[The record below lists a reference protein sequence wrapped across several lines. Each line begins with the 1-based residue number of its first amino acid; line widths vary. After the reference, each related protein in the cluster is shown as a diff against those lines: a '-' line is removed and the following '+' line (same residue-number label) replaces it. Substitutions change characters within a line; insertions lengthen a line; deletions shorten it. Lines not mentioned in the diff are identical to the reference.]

1 MPMKRNFFF
10 IIFAVLTMIG
20 ISWNVTAQ
28 KYTYESVPNDPL
40 KARIYTLSNGMK
52 VYLSVNKDKPR
63 IQTYIAVRVGSKN
76 DPIETTGLA
85 HYFEHLMFK
94 GTSTFGTSNYAA
106 EKPLL
111 DQIEQLFET
120 YRMTVDTLQRKAIY
134 AQIDSISQLASKIA
148 IPNEYDKLMS
158 TIGST
163 GTNAFT
169 SYDVTAYTENI
180 PSNEIENWAK
190 IQYDRFTDPVIRGFH
205 TELETVYEEYNM
217 SLTRDARKVNDTI
230 MNTLFPHHPYGQHS
244 VLGFREHLK
253 NPSITNIKNYFNTYY
268 VPNNIAICMA
278 GDLDPD
284 ATMDILTKYFEKMKP
299 KAVPSLHFSSEDE
312 IMQPIHKE
320 VVGLEAENVSIAFRG
335 PAANASDVLK
345 LELISYMLTNGK
357 AGLIDL
363 NLVQKQKVLRAGSYV
378 NDLADYSIFQLYG
391 NPKEGQSLDEVRDL
405 LLSQIE
411 LIKKGEFDD
420 NLLKGIINNFRL
432 NKYYQQQEPGYA
444 AMMFLDAFIGNKK
457 WEDVVNM
464 VDNLEKLT
472 KEDIVD
478 FSKRFFKDNYLVVN
492 KIKGVPD
499 VPKIEKPVITPITA
513 NRDMESDFLKEMK
526 AAKVNPIEPVFLDY
540 DKDFKKLTAKNNVEV
555 LYIQN
560 KTNPLFSLYYVFDMG
575 NNNDKA
581 LGTAF
586 SYLNY
591 LGTSTKTAEEIKS
604 ELFQLACSF
613 NVSATEDRVYVSVSG
628 LSDNF
633 DKAMALLE
641 DRLADAQ
648 VDQNAYDNLVTDILK
663 SRDNAKLN
671 QQMIFSMLTN
681 YAQWGPNS
689 ARTNI
694 LSEDELKSANPQKL
708 IDRIKN
714 LKNYQHRILY
724 YGPLTDVQ
732 LLDAI
737 NKHHA
742 MADKLRPVPAPVK
755 FIEQPTDE
763 NTVLLAH
770 YDAKQVYMSMIS
782 KGVPFDNAIE
792 AGRNMYNNYFGG
804 SMNGI
809 VFQEMREARGLAYS
823 AYANYARP
831 AKPDRSY
838 YLSAFIATQNDK
850 VKDAVEAFQS
860 ILNDMPLSEKAFD
873 IAKESI
879 ITNIRTSRILREDI
893 LWNYIAAQEFGNKTD
908 TRIELFDKIP
918 QMTLSDVKAFQEKYI
933 KGKNYDYCILG
944 DTKDLDMNLL
954 SSFGKI
960 KELTLKEI
968 FGY

>member
-1 MPMKRNFFF
+1 MKKKIFFSILTILF
-10 IIFAVLTMIG
+10 LTMSG
-20 ISWNVTAQ
+20 SVTAQ
-28 KYTYESVPNDPL
+28 KYSYESVPNDPL

-52 VYLSVNKDKPR
+52 VYLSVNKDRPR

-94 GTSTFGTSNYAA
+94 GTTQFGTSDYVA
-106 EKPLL
+106 EKTYL

-120 YRMTVDTLQRKAIY
+120 YRATKDTLQRKAIY
-134 AQIDSISQLASKIA
+134 ARIDSVSQLASKIA

-158 TIGST
+158 SIGST

-180 PSNEIENWAK
+180 PSNEIESWAK
-190 IQYDRFTDPVIRGFH
+190 IQRDRFTDPVIRGFH

-230 MNTLFPHHPYGQHS
+230 MNTLFPNHPYGKHS
-244 VLGFREHLK
+244 VLGFAEHLK
-253 NPSITNIKNYFNTYY
+253 NPSITNIKNYYKTYY
-268 VPNNIAICMA
+268 VPNNMAICMA

-284 ATMDILTKYFEKMKP
+284 ATMDVLTKYFGKMQSKP
-299 KAVPSLHFSSEDE
+299 VPPLHFAPEQE
-312 IMQPIHKE
+312 ITHPIRKE
-320 VVGLEAENVSIAFRG
+320 VVGLEAENVNIAYRG
-335 PAANASDVLK
+335 PAANSSDILK
-345 LELISYMLTNGK
+345 LGLISYMLTNGK

-363 NLVQKQKVLRAGSYV
+363 NLVQKQKVLRAGSSV
-378 NDLADYSIFQLYG
+378 NDLADYSAFQLYG

-405 LLSQIE
+405 LLSQID

-420 NLLKGIINNFRL
+420 KLLTGIINNFRL
-432 NKYYQQQEPGYA
+432 DKYYQQQEPGYA
-444 AMMFLDAFIGNKK
+444 AFMFIDAFINNKK

-472 KEDIVD
+472 KKDVVD
-478 FSKRFFKDNYLVVN
+478 FSNQFFKDNYLVVY
-492 KIKGVPD
+492 KVKGTPEL
-499 VPKIEKPVITPITA
+499 PKIEKPAITPISA
-513 NRDMESDFLKEMK
+513 NRDMESEYLKEMK
-526 AAKVNPIEPVFLDY
+526 ESKVNPIDPVFLDY
-540 DKDFKKLTAKNNVEV
+540 DKDLKKLSAKNNVEV

-560 KTNPLFSLYYVFDMG
+560 KTNPLFSLYYVFEMG

-604 ELFQLACSF
+604 ELYQLACSF
-613 NVSATEDRVYVSVSG
+613 NVSSTEDRVYVSVSG
-628 LSDNF
+628 LSNNF

-648 VDQNAYDNLVTDILK
+648 VDQNAYNNLVVDILK
-663 SRDNAKLN
+663 SRANAKLN
-671 QQMIFSMLTN
+671 QQQIFSMLTN
-681 YAQWGPNS
+681 YAQWGPQS

-694 LSEDELKSANPQKL
+694 LSESELKAMNPQDL
-708 IDRIKN
+708 VNRIKG

-724 YGPLTDVQ
+724 YGPLTEVQ
-732 LLDAI
+732 LLTAI
-737 NKHHA
+737 NKNHA
-742 MADKLRPVPAPVK
+742 MANKLQPVPAPVNYT
-755 FIEQPTDE
+755 EQPTDE

-770 YDAKQVYMSMIS
+770 YNAKQVYMSMIS
-782 KGVPFDNAIE
+782 KGIPFEKTIE
-792 AGRNMYNNYFGG
+792 ADRNMYNNYFGG
-804 SMNGI
+804 SMSGI

-823 AYANYARP
+823 AYANYGRP

-838 YLSAFIATQNDK
+838 YMNAFIATQNDK
-850 VKDAVEAFQS
+850 VKDAVETFKS
-860 ILNDMPLSEKAFD
+860 ILNDMPESEKAFG

-879 ITNIRTSRILREDI
+879 LTNIRTSRILRENI
-893 LWNYIAAQEFGNKTD
+893 LWNYIDAQEFGYKID
-908 TRIELFDKIP
+908 MRKELFDKIP
-918 QMTLSDVKAFQEKYI
+918 QMTLPDVKAFQEKYI
-933 KGKNYDYCILG
+933 KGKAYKYCILG
-944 DTKDLDMNLL
+944 DSKDLDMNLL
-954 SSFGKI
+954 SSFGKV
-960 KELTLKEI
+960 KELTLEEL

>member
-1 MPMKRNFFF
+1 MKKSFFF
-10 IIFAVLTMIG
+10 SIFAILTMMC

-28 KYTYESVPNDPL
+28 KYTYDSVPNDPL

-52 VYLSVNKDKPR
+52 VYLSVNKDRPR

-94 GTSTFGTSNYAA
+94 GTSHFGTSDYAD
-106 EKPLL
+106 EKPYL

-120 YRMTVDTLQRKAIY
+120 YRATKDTLQRKAIY
-134 AQIDSISQLASKIA
+134 AQIDSVSQIASKYA

-169 SYDVTAYTENI
+169 SYDVTAFTENI

-230 MNTLFPHHPYGQHS
+230 MNALFPHHPYGQHS
-244 VLGFREHLK
+244 VLGFQEHLK
-253 NPSITNIKNYFNTYY
+253 NPSITNIKRYFTTYY

-284 ATMDILTKYFEKMKP
+284 ATMDIITKYFGQ
-299 KAVPSLHFSSEDE
+299 
-312 IMQPIHKE
+312 MQPKPVPTLQFAKEEAITQPIRKE
-320 VVGLEAENVSIAFRG
+320 VVGLEAENVNIAFRG
-335 PAANASDVLK
+335 PAANAPDMLK
-345 LELISYMLTNGK
+345 LELINYMLTNGK

-378 NDLADYSIFQLYG
+378 NDLADYSFFQLYG

-405 LLSQIE
+405 LLSQID

-420 NLLKGIINNFRL
+420 KLLQGIINNFRL
-432 NKYYQQQEPGYA
+432 GKYYQQQEPGYA
-444 AMMFLDAFIGNKK
+444 AMMFLDAFISNKK

-464 VDNLEKLT
+464 VDNLAKLT
-472 KEDIVD
+472 KKDIVD
-478 FSKRFFKDNYLVVN
+478 FSNQFFQNNYLVVN
-492 KIKGVPD
+492 KVKGKPD
-499 VPKIEKPVITPITA
+499 VPKIDKPVITPISA
-513 NRDMESDFLKEMK
+513 NRDNESAFLKEVK
-526 AAKVNPIEPVFLDY
+526 ASKVNPIEPVFLDY
-540 DKDFKKLTAKNNVEV
+540 NKDFQKLKAKNNVEV
-555 LYIQN
+555 LYLQN
-560 KTNPLFSLYYVFDMG
+560 KINPLFSLYYVFDMG
-575 NNNDKA
+575 NNNDKS

-613 NVSATEDRVYVSVSG
+613 SVSSTEDRVYVSING

-641 DRLADAQ
+641 DRLADAK
-648 VDQNAYDNLVTDILK
+648 VDQNAYNNLVTDILK

-681 YAQWGPNS
+681 YAQWGPKS

-694 LSEDELKSANPQKL
+694 LSEAELKAINPSDL
-708 IDRIKN
+708 ITRIKN

-724 YGPLTDVQ
+724 YGPLTESQ
-732 LLDAI
+732 LLTAI
-737 NKHHA
+737 NKNHA
-742 MADKLRPVPAPVK
+742 MADKLQPVPAPVK
-755 FIEQPTDE
+755 YTEQSTDE
-763 NTVLLAH
+763 NAVLLTH

-782 KGVPFDNAIE
+782 KGVPFDKTVE
-792 AGRNMYNNYFGG
+792 AQRNMYNNYFGG
-804 SMNGI
+804 STNGI

-823 AYANYARP
+823 AYATYSRP

-838 YLSAFIATQNDK
+838 YLNAFIATQNDK
-850 VKDAVEAFQS
+850 VKDAVKEFQV
-860 ILNDMPLSEKAFD
+860 ILNDMPLSDKAFD

-893 LWNYIAAQEFGNKTD
+893 LWNYISAQEFGYTTD
-908 TRIELFDKIP
+908 SRIELFNKIP
-918 QMTLSDVKAFQEKYI
+918 QMMLNDVKAFQEKYV
-933 KGKNYDYCILG
+933 KGKTYNYCILG

-954 SSFGKI
+954 SSFGKV
-960 KELTLKEI
+960 KELTLEEI

>member
-1 MPMKRNFFF
+1 MKKINLFS
-10 IIFAVLTMIG
+10 IFALFAMMF
-20 ISWNVTAQ
+20 ISWSATAQ
-28 KYTYESVPNDPL
+28 KYSYESVPNDPL

-52 VYLSVNKDKPR
+52 VYLSVNRDRPR
-63 IQTYIAVRVGSKN
+63 IQTYIVVRVGSKN
-76 DPIETTGLA
+76 DPMATTGLA

-94 GTSTFGTSNYAA
+94 GTTNFGTSDYAA
-106 EKPLL
+106 EKPYL

-120 YRMTVDTLQRKAIY
+120 YRTTKDSLQRRAIY
-134 AQIDSISQLASKIA
+134 AKIDSVSQIASKYS

-158 TIGST
+158 SIGAT

-169 SYDVTAYTENI
+169 SYDVTAFTENI
-180 PSNEIENWAK
+180 PSNEINNWAK
-190 IQYDRFTDPVIRGFH
+190 IQYERFTNSVIRGFH

-230 MNTLFPHHPYGQHS
+230 MNTLFPNHPYGKHS
-244 VLGFREHLK
+244 VLGFGEHLK
-253 NPSITNIKNYFNTYY
+253 NPSITNIKNYYKTYY
-268 VPNNIAICMA
+268 VPDNMAICMA

-284 ATMDILTKYFEKMKP
+284 ATMDILTKYFGQMQSKPLPKLQFGPEK
-299 KAVPSLHFSSEDE
+299 E
-312 IMQPIHKE
+312 ITHPIQKE
-320 VVGLEAENVSIAFRG
+320 VVGLESENVNIAFRG
-335 PAANASDVLK
+335 PAANSPDLLK
-345 LELISYMLTNGK
+345 LQLISYMLTNGK

-378 NDLADYSIFQLYG
+378 NDLADYSMFQLYG
-391 NPKEGQSLDEVRDL
+391 SPKEGQSLDEVRDL

-411 LIKKGEFDD
+411 LIKKGEFDEK
-420 NLLKGIINNFRL
+420 LLTGIINNFRL
-432 NKYYQQQEPGYA
+432 DKYYQQQEPGYA
-444 AMMFLDAFIGNKK
+444 ASMFLDAFINNKK
-457 WEDVVNM
+457 WTDVVNM
-464 VDNLEKLT
+464 VDNLAKLT
-472 KEDIVD
+472 KKDVVD
-478 FSKRFFKDNYLVVN
+478 FSNQFFTNNYLVVN
-492 KIKGVPD
+492 KVKGTPV
-499 VPKIEKPVITPITA
+499 VPKIDKPKITPISA
-513 NRDMESDFLKEMK
+513 NRDMESEYLKEQK
-526 AAKVNPIEPVFLDY
+526 ASKVQPIEPVFLDY
-540 DKDFKKLTAKNNVEV
+540 TKDFKKLTAKNNVEV

-591 LGTSTKTAEEIKS
+591 LGTSTKTAEQIKS

-613 NVSATEDRVYVSVSG
+613 GVSSTEDRVYVYING

-641 DRLADAQ
+641 DRLADAK
-648 VDQNAYDNLVTDILK
+648 VDQNAYNNLVVDILK
-663 SRDNAKLN
+663 NRSNAKLN
-671 QQMIFSMLTN
+671 QQSIFSMLTN
-681 YAQWGPNS
+681 YAQWGPKS

-694 LSEDELKSANPQKL
+694 LSEAELKSTNPADL
-708 IDRIKN
+708 IGRIKS

-724 YGPLTDVQ
+724 YGPMTETQ
-732 LLDAI
+732 LLSAI
-737 NKHHA
+737 NKNHA
-742 MADKLRPVPAPVK
+742 MAAKLQPVPAPVK
-755 FIEQPTDE
+755 YTEQPTDE

-782 KGVPFDNAIE
+782 KGVPFNKSIE
-792 AGRNMYNNYFGG
+792 SDRTMYNTYFGG

-823 AYANYARP
+823 AYANYGRP

-838 YLSAFIATQNDK
+838 YMNAFIATQNDK
-850 VKDAVEAFQS
+850 VKDAVDAFKL
-860 ILNDMPLSEKAFD
+860 ILNDMPQSEKAFG

-879 ITNIRTSRILREDI
+879 LTNIRTSRILRENI
-893 LWNYIAAQEFGNKTD
+893 LWSYIDAQEFGYQTD
-908 TRIELFDKIP
+908 SRKELFAKIP
-918 QMTLSDVKAFQEKYI
+918 QMTLADVKAFQEKYV
-933 KGKNYDYCILG
+933 KGKTYDYCILG

-954 SSFGKI
+954 SSFGKV
-960 KELTLKEI
+960 KVLTLEEI

>member
-1 MPMKRNFFF
+1 MKKSLLFS
-10 IIFAVLTMIG
+10 IFTLLTMIC

-52 VYLSVNKDKPR
+52 VYLSVNKDRPR

-76 DPIETTGLA
+76 DPIATTGLA

-94 GTSTFGTSNYAA
+94 GTSHFGTSDYAA
-106 EKPLL
+106 EKPYL

-120 YRMTVDTLQRKAIY
+120 YRATKDTLQRKAIY
-134 AQIDSISQLASKIA
+134 AQIDSVSQIASKYA

-169 SYDVTAYTENI
+169 SYDVTAFTENI

-190 IQYDRFTDPVIRGFH
+190 VQYDRFTDPVIRGFH

-244 VLGFREHLK
+244 VLGFQEHLK
-253 NPSITNIKNYFNTYY
+253 NPSITNIKKYFNTYY

-284 ATMDILTKYFEKMKP
+284 ATMDIITRYFGQMQSKPVPTLQFEK
-299 KAVPSLHFSSEDE
+299 EGT
-312 IMQPIHKE
+312 ITQPVQKE
-320 VVGLEAENVSIAFRG
+320 VVGLEAENVNIAFRG
-335 PAANASDVLK
+335 PAANDADILK
-345 LELISYMLTNGK
+345 LELISYMLNNGK

-363 NLVQKQKVLRAGSYV
+363 NLVQKQKVLRAGCYV
-378 NDLADYSIFQLYG
+378 NDLADYSMFQLYG

-405 LLSQIE
+405 LLSQID

-420 NLLKGIINNFRL
+420 KLLQGIINNFRL
-432 NKYYQQQEPGYA
+432 DKYYQQQESGYA
-444 AMMFLDAFIGNKK
+444 AMMFLDAFINNKK

-472 KEDIVD
+472 KKDIVD
-478 FSKRFFKDNYLVVN
+478 FSNQFFNDNYLVVN
-492 KIKGVPD
+492 KIKGKPD
-499 VPKIEKPVITPITA
+499 VPKIEKPTITPISA
-513 NRDMESDFLKEMK
+513 NRDTESNFLKEIT
-526 AAKVNPIEPVFLDY
+526 ASKVNPIEPVFLDY
-540 DKDFKKLTAKNNVEV
+540 SKDFEKLTAKNNVEV

-586 SYLNY
+586 NYLNY

-613 NVSATEDRVYVSVSG
+613 SVSSTEDRVYVSING

-648 VDQNAYDNLVTDILK
+648 VDQDAYNNLVTDILK
-663 SRDNAKLN
+663 NRDNAKLN
-671 QQMIFSMLTN
+671 QQQIFSMLTN
-681 YAQWGPNS
+681 YAQWGPKS

-694 LSEDELKSANPQKL
+694 LSEAELKSMNPADLVK
-708 IDRIKN
+708 RIKD

-724 YGPLTDVQ
+724 YGPLTDTQ

-737 NKHHA
+737 NKNHA
-742 MADKLRPVPAPVK
+742 MADNLQPVPAPVK
-755 FIEQPTDE
+755 YTEQSTDE
-763 NTVLLAH
+763 NTVLLTH

-782 KGVPFDNAIE
+782 KGIPFDKTIE
-792 AGRNMYNNYFGG
+792 ADRIMYNNYFGG
-804 SMNGI
+804 SMSGI

-823 AYANYARP
+823 AYATYAQP

-838 YLSAFIATQNDK
+838 YLNAFIATQNDK
-850 VKDAVEAFQS
+850 VKDAVNEFQI
-860 ILNDMPLSEKAFD
+860 ILNDMPLSDKAFD

-879 ITNIRTSRILREDI
+879 ITNIRTSRTLRENI
-893 LWNYIAAQEFGNKTD
+893 LWNYINAQEFGYQTD
-908 TRIELFDKIP
+908 SRIELFNKIP
-918 QMTLSDVKAFQEKYI
+918 QMTLSDVKAFQEKYV
-933 KGKNYDYCILG
+933 KGKTYNYCILG

-960 KELTLKEI
+960 KELTLEDI

>member
-1 MPMKRNFFF
+1 MKKSLLFS
-10 IIFAVLTMIG
+10 IFTLLTMIC

-28 KYTYESVPNDPL
+28 KYSYDSVPNDPL

-52 VYLSVNKDKPR
+52 VYLSVNKDRPR

-94 GTSTFGTSNYAA
+94 GTSRFGTSDYAA
-106 EKPLL
+106 EKPYL

-120 YRMTVDTLQRKAIY
+120 YRATRDTLQRKAIY
-134 AQIDSISQLASKIA
+134 AQIDSVSQIASKYA

-158 TIGST
+158 SIGST

-169 SYDVTAYTENI
+169 SYDVTAFTENI
-180 PSNEIENWAK
+180 PSNEVENWAK

-244 VLGFREHLK
+244 VLGFQEHLK
-253 NPSITNIKNYFNTYY
+253 NPSITNIKRYFNTYY

-284 ATMDILTKYFEKMKP
+284 ATMDIITRYFGQ
-299 KAVPSLHFSSEDE
+299 
-312 IMQPIHKE
+312 MQPKSVSTLQFPKEEAITQPIQKE
-320 VVGLEAENVSIAFRG
+320 VVGLEAENVNIAFRG
-335 PAANASDVLK
+335 PAANAADILK

-363 NLVQKQKVLRAGSYV
+363 NLVQKQKVLRAGCYV
-378 NDLADYSIFQLYG
+378 NDLADYSIFQLSG
-391 NPKEGQSLDEVRDL
+391 SPKEGQSLNEVRDL
-405 LLSQIE
+405 LLSQID
-411 LIKKGEFDD
+411 LIKKGEFDEK
-420 NLLKGIINNFRL
+420 LLKGIINNFRL
-432 NKYYQQQEPGYA
+432 DKYYQQQQPGNA
-444 AMMFLDAFIGNKK
+444 AMMFLDAFINNKK

-472 KEDIVD
+472 KKDIVD
-478 FSKRFFKDNYLVVN
+478 FSNQFFVDNYLVVN
-492 KIKGVPD
+492 KVKGKPD
-499 VPKIEKPVITPITA
+499 VPKIEKPTITPISA
-513 NRDMESDFLKEMK
+513 NRDKESDFLKEIK
-526 AAKVNPIEPVFLDY
+526 AAKTNPIEPVFLDY
-540 DKDFKKLTAKNNVEV
+540 NKDFKKLTAKNNVEV

-560 KTNPLFSLYYVFDMG
+560 KVNPLFSLYYVFDMG

-604 ELFQLACSF
+604 ELYQLACSF
-613 NVSATEDRVYVSVSG
+613 GVSSTEDRVYVFING

-648 VDQNAYDNLVTDILK
+648 VDQNAYNNLVADVLK
-663 SRDNAKLN
+663 SRTNAKLN
-671 QQMIFSMLTN
+671 QQQIFSMLTN
-681 YAQWGPNS
+681 YAQWGPKS

-694 LSEDELKSANPQKL
+694 LSESELKSMNPADLVK
-708 IDRIKN
+708 RIKD

-724 YGPLTDVQ
+724 YGPLTDTQ
-732 LLDAI
+732 LLSAI
-737 NKHHA
+737 NKNHA
-742 MADKLRPVPAPVK
+742 MAAKLQPVPAPVK
-755 FIEQPTDE
+755 YTEQSTDE
-763 NTVLLAH
+763 NLVLLAH

-782 KGVPFDNAIE
+782 KGIPFDKTIE
-792 AGRNMYNNYFGG
+792 SDRNMYNNYFGG

-823 AYANYARP
+823 ANASYARP

-838 YLSAFIATQNDK
+838 YLNAFIATQNDK
-850 VKDAVEAFQS
+850 VKDAVEEFKL
-860 ILNDMPLSEKAFD
+860 ILNDMPESEKAFD

-893 LWNYIAAQEFGNKTD
+893 LMNYLSAQEFGYQTD
-908 TRIELFDKIP
+908 SRIELFNKIP
-918 QMTLSDVKAFQEKYI
+918 KMTFSDVKAFQEKYI
-933 KGKNYDYCILG
+933 KGKTYDYCILG

-954 SSFGKI
+954 SSFGKV
-960 KELTLKEI
+960 KELTLEEL

>member
-1 MPMKRNFFF
+1 MKKKFFF
-10 IIFAVLTMIG
+10 SIFALIAMISV
-20 ISWNVTAQ
+20 SWNVTAQ
-28 KYTYESVPNDPL
+28 KYTYDSVPNDPL

-52 VYLSVNKDKPR
+52 VYLSVNKDRPR

-94 GTSTFGTSNYAA
+94 GTTHFGTSDYAD
-106 EKPLL
+106 EKPYL

-120 YRMTVDTLQRKAIY
+120 YRLTKDTLQRKAIY
-134 AQIDSISQLASKIA
+134 AQIDSVSQIASKYA

-158 TIGST
+158 NIGST

-169 SYDVTAYTENI
+169 SYDVTAFTENI

-230 MNTLFPHHPYGQHS
+230 MSTLFPHHPYGQHS
-244 VLGFREHLK
+244 ILGFQEHLK
-253 NPSITNIKNYFNTYY
+253 NPSITNIKRYFKTYY

-284 ATMDILTKYFEKMKP
+284 ATMDIITKYFGQMQSKP
-299 KAVPSLHFSSEDE
+299 VPTLQFAQEDV
-312 IMQPIHKE
+312 ITQPVQKE
-320 VVGLEAENVSIAFRG
+320 VVGLEAENVNIAFRG
-335 PAANASDVLK
+335 PAANAPDMLK

-378 NDLADYSIFQLYG
+378 NDLADYSFFQLYG

-411 LIKKGEFDD
+411 YIKKGEFDD
-420 NLLKGIINNFRL
+420 KLLQGIINNFRL
-432 NKYYQQQEPGYA
+432 DKYYQQQEPQYA
-444 AMMFLDAFIGNKK
+444 AMMFLDAFVSNKK

-472 KEDIVD
+472 KKDIVD
-478 FSKRFFKDNYLVVN
+478 FSNQFFQDNYVVVY
-492 KIKGVPD
+492 KVKGKPD
-499 VPKIEKPVITPITA
+499 VPKIDKPAITPISA
-513 NRDMESDFLKEMK
+513 NRDTESDFLKEMK
-526 AAKVNPIEPVFLDY
+526 ASKVNPIEPVFLDY
-540 DKDFKKLTAKNNVEV
+540 NKDFQKLTAKNNVQV
-555 LYIQN
+555 LYLQN

-613 NVSATEDRVYVSVSG
+613 NVSSTEDRVYVSING

-641 DRLADAQ
+641 DRLADAK
-648 VDQNAYDNLVTDILK
+648 VDTNAYNNLVTDILK

-681 YAQWGPNS
+681 YAQWGPVS

-694 LSEDELKSANPQKL
+694 LSEAELKAMNPEDL
-708 IDRIKN
+708 ITRIKN

-724 YGPLTDVQ
+724 YGPLTGDQ
-732 LLDAI
+732 LLAAI
-737 NKHHA
+737 NKNHA
-742 MADKLRPVPAPVK
+742 MANKLQPVPAPVK
-755 FIEQPTDE
+755 YTEQPTDE
-763 NTVLLAH
+763 NMVLLTH

-782 KGVPFDNAIE
+782 KGVPFDKTVE
-792 AGRNMYNNYFGG
+792 ADRNMYNNYFGG

-823 AYANYARP
+823 AYANYASP

-838 YLSAFIATQNDK
+838 YLNAFIATQNDK
-850 VKDAVEAFQS
+850 VKDAVNEFQI
-860 ILNDMPLSEKAFD
+860 ILNDMPLSDKAFD

-893 LWNYIAAQEFGNKTD
+893 LWNYINAQEFGYTTD
-908 TRIELFDKIP
+908 SRIELFDKIP
-918 QMTLSDVKAFQEKYI
+918 KMTLDDVKAFQEKYI
-933 KGKNYDYCILG
+933 KGKTYDYCILG

-954 SSFGKI
+954 SSFGKV
-960 KELTLKEI
+960 KTLTLEEI